1 MIITGGKME
10 NKKVYKNN
18 KDLIVNIDD
27 FEKEDDLVTLSKE
40 IEEAK
45 FDDTIN
51 LSKYLSDAI
60 DINKDYIKQKNCY

>member
-1 MIITGGKME
+1 MDKKGKICTG
-10 NKKVYKNN
+10 

-27 FEKEDDLVTLSKE
+27 FEKEDDLITLSKE

-60 DINKDYIKQKNCY
+60 DINKEYLKQKSCY